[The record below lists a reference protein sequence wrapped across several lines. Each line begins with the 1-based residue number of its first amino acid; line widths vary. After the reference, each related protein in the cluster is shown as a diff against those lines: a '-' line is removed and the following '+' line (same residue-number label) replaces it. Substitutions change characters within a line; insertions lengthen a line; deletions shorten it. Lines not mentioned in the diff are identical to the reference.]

1 MVRAVPLE
9 ASMFPE
15 LYSSFLAEDDPRLQE
30 SHWRRLFQ
38 PPDLDDVRPPGYC
51 LVDSSRIHEDG
62 TSLVCN
68 LHSWMVRPEH
78 RGRSLGLMRPLLK
91 QHDITVT
98 DFSPTRQVFRLMLKM
113 GMKAL
118 DGRLRVLLPMPFGRR
133 DADLELIADPVSIEA
148 ALSND
153 DTRILRNHQLPWCRH
168 ALLRTPGGDCYIVW
182 SKVDR
187 WAVPYGYIHYV
198 SDRQVFTRHSR
209 LVRARLLDGSA
220 CRFLAMDE
228 RITAGMALPG
238 SVVVPWGSRQ
248 LYRSNRLDPS
258 NIDTLYSEVTHLNL
272 ATMPSIRAAA
282 SETVAQAFS

>member
-51 LVDSSRIHEDG
+51 LVDSSRIVGVLGTLWSQRTHEDG

-148 ALSND
+148 TLSND

-168 ALLRTPGGDCYIVW
+168 ALLRTPWGDCYIVW

-209 LVRARLLDGSA
+209 LVGLGSS
-220 CRFLAMDE
+220 
-228 RITAGMALPG
+228 MALRAD
-238 SVVVPWGSRQ
+238 SSRWMNASPQ
-248 LYRSNRLDPS
+248 GWRFQEAWSCRGDRGNC
-258 NIDTLYSEVTHLNL
+258 IDRTD
-272 ATMPSIRAAA
+272 SIRRT
-282 SETVAQAFS
+282 STRSIQKSPI